1 VILYGELHEG
11 NGVAQIE
18 QAERWLQVHN
28 TDAGLLLTLGK
39 LCMYQS
45 LWGKAQSYLEASC
58 SLRPSREALT
68 ALAQLA
74 EKQDKKD
81 EAFKYYHR
89 AMELEFK

>member
-1 VILYGELHEG
+1 
-11 NGVAQIE
+11 
-18 QAERWLQVHN
+18 
-28 TDAGLLLTLGK
+28 
-39 LCMYQS
+39 MYQS